1 MPKKHFVREPAVTF
15 QGLYDEWLAI
25 DPEFVINT
33 PDSAPELFADKLI
46 DEHYP
51 PQSEL
56 PLT

>member
-1 MPKKHFVREPAVTF
+1 MPKKLYPSEPPVIF
-15 QGLYDEWLAI
+15 QGLYKEFLEDDQEFLVKTV
-25 DPEFVINT
+25 DPAVPT
-33 PDSAPELFADKLI
+33 FAQELI